1 MDNIKKDEAQ
11 DQKHDELAESLN
23 DLFSSVTTM
32 IKSELQVKPLT
43 LYANALRYE
52 IAPLFRKSTVI
63 FIDLFCH
70 NLR

>member
-43 LYANALRYE
+43 LSPPLSKILLLTNSANALRFE
-52 IAPLFRKSTVI
+52 IAPLF
-63 FIDLFCH
+63 
-70 NLR
+70 